1 MTNKLLAARRR
12 LAYSMR
18 MIVFLNGQFVPEEQA
33 TVSVFDRSF
42 LYGDGLFE
50 TMRVANG
57 KPFRWWAHME
67 RLRKGGDFI
76 GLKIPFAC
84 KSLEKFAHE
93 LIAKNQMPEALLR
106 LTVSRGVGPRGYS
119 PKGANKP
126 ILVMTLHPC
135 PGAPASGPA
144 SSNDLPQPAGSETG
158 ALPKWKLHTAS
169 LRLPAGEKLAHFK
182 TANKLAQIL
191 ARAEADAVAAD
202 EALLCNT
209 EGFVVEGASCNLF
222 WVQSDTICTPP
233 LASGVLAGVTRAVT
247 LELCGALGLSTAER
261 EITAANLSRASGV
274 FVTLS
279 SLGVVE
285 AMSLDG
291 VTLSSSPLV
300 VKLRAAYDELL
311 ARETGAA

>member
-1 MTNKLLAARRR
+1 MTNKLLAARRD
-12 LAYSMR
+12 LSYSMR
-18 MIVFLNGQFVPEEQA
+18 MIVFLNGQFVPEAQA

-67 RLRKGGDFI
+67 RLRKGGDFLGI
-76 GLKIPFAC
+76 KIPFAC

-106 LTVSRGVGPRGYS
+106 LTVSRGIGPRGYS
-119 PKGANKP
+119 PKGADKP
-126 ILVMTLHPC
+126 ILVMSLHPF
-135 PGAPASGPA
+135 PGAPRTGSAS
-144 SSNDLPQPAGSETG
+144 
-158 ALPKWKLHTAS
+158 WKLVTAS
-169 LRLPAGEKLAHFK
+169 FRLPAGEKLAHFK
-182 TANKLAQIL
+182 TANKLAQVL
-191 ARAEADAVAAD
+191 ARAEADAAGAD

-209 EGFVVEGASCNLF
+209 EGFVIEGASSNLF
-222 WVQSDTICTPP
+222 WIEGDTVCTPP

-247 LELCGALGLSTAER
+247 LELCGQLGVPVSER
-261 EITAANLSRASGV
+261 QVTAADLQHMAGV
-274 FVTLS
+274 FLTLS

-291 VTLSSSPLV
+291 AMLSSSPLV
-300 VKLRAAYDELL
+300 AKLRAAYDELL
-311 ARETGAA
+311 AREVGAP

>member
-1 MTNKLLAARRR
+1 MTNKLLAAKHG

-18 MIVFLNGQFVPEEQA
+18 MIVFLNGQFVPAEQA

-50 TMRVANG
+50 TMRISRG

-76 GLKIPFAC
+76 GIKIPFAC

-93 LIAKNQMPEALLR
+93 LIIRNQTPEALLR

-126 ILVMTLHPC
+126 IVIMTLHPL
-135 PGAPASGPA
+135 PGAPNSDSAR
-144 SSNDLPQPAGSETG
+144 SSDSSQPAESETG
-158 ALPKWKLHTAS
+158 APPNWKLHTAS
-169 LRLPAGEKLAHFK
+169 FRLPAGEKLAHYK

-191 ARAEADAVAAD
+191 ARAEADAVGAD

-209 EGFVVEGASCNLF
+209 EGFVVEGASSNLF
-222 WVQSDTICTPP
+222 WVEGDTVCTPP
-233 LASGVLAGVTRAVT
+233 LASGILAGVTRAVT
-247 LELCGALGLSTAER
+247 LELCAQLGLPHAER
-261 EITAANLSRASGV
+261 QITPDGLRGAAAV
-274 FVTLS
+274 FLTLS
-279 SLGVVE
+279 SLGVIG
-285 AMSLDG
+285 ASHLDG
-291 VTLSSSPLV
+291 HSLAVAPV
-300 VKLRAAYDELL
+300 VEKLQRAYDELL
-311 ARETGAA
+311 ARECA